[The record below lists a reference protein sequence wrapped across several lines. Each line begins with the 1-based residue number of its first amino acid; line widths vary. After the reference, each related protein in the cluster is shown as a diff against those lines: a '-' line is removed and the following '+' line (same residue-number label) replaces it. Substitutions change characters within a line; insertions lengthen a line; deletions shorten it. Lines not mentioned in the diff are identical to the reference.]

1 MEEEPTCDVFL
12 QNTAY
17 VHQYLIH
24 KHTQR
29 LLWVKTGRVPRLSSG
44 YASKKPNL
52 NFQIQIILFYTGT
65 T

>member
-1 MEEEPTCDVFL
+1 MEEEPTCDVFFL

-29 LLWVKTGRVPRLSSG
+29 LLWVKTGRVTRLSSG
-44 YASKKPNL
+44 YAHTLVKNL
-52 NFQIQIILFYTGT
+52 T
-65 T
+65 